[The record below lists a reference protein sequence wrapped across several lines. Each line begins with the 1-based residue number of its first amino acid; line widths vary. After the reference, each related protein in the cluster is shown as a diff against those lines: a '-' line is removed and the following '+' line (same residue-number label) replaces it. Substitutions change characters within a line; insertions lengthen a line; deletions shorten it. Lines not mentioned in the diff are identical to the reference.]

1 MSIIA
6 KNKGNYELVPAG
18 TFPARCYSMIH
29 IGTIQESF
37 QGKITE
43 LNKVR
48 IAWELPTEKKE
59 FVPSEGEKPYSIGKE
74 YTLSMNEKSNLR
86 KMLESWRGKGF
97 TVDEA
102 ASFDITV
109 LLGKPCLLSIIHK
122 TSKTGNE
129 YADISSI
136 TTLPKGMECP
146 KQIYESFEFSL
157 VNFDEDKFNTLPD
170 WLKDKIK
177 LSKEFKHIANPGAIE
192 INNDDDDGLPF

>member
-136 TTLPKGMECP
+136 TTLPKGME
-146 KQIYESFEFSL
+146 
-157 VNFDEDKFNTLPD
+157 
-170 WLKDKIK
+170 
-177 LSKEFKHIANPGAIE
+177 
-192 INNDDDDGLPF
+192 